1 MPGMQG
7 RESQLV
13 SRTHKRSRPCGM
25 LNPVLFSGDGMNW
38 IKLTSAKTKREILI
52 NIERGLAVNAH
63 APTMSGAVEGS
74 VISFGTAEVVVTET
88 PEEIEAILHPAQ
100 VKPSEAE
107 LVVMALNKLSDKLLK
122 LTDRPDR
129 TKRQ

>member
-1 MPGMQG
+1 
-7 RESQLV
+7 
-13 SRTHKRSRPCGM
+13 
-25 LNPVLFSGDGMNW
+25 MNW

-74 VISFGTAEVVVTET
+74 VISFGTVEVVVTET
-88 PEEIEAILHPAQ
+88 PEEIEAILHQAQ

-122 LTDRPDR
+122 LIDRPDR
-129 TKRQ
+129 AKR